1 METVIAA
8 IIAALVPVV
17 LLSLGITNRDKRD
30 RKLKQ
35 IAEELGMV
43 YEAQRI
49 DARRRKR
56 ITNHVQT
63 QGVAAVTQIMTRTVL
78 GLAIIANIFLYIPAI
93 RSLIEG
99 EVDFK
104 VLGLVLV
111 GIGFGLSLLALII
124 ATVWAKIVRTKA
136 DRMKP

>member
-43 YEAQRI
+43 YEAQQI

-63 QGVAAVTQIMTRTVL
+63 QGVAAVTQIMTRT
-78 GLAIIANIFLYIPAI
+78 
-93 RSLIEG
+93 
-99 EVDFK
+99 
-104 VLGLVLV
+104 
-111 GIGFGLSLLALII
+111 
-124 ATVWAKIVRTKA
+124 
-136 DRMKP
+136 